1 MQKKKTGA
9 IVLTTAIAA
18 VGVGLWLAQHSRS
31 SFPEPHGTQ
40 DSSITPAEQN
50 PPEGSSDSQETSAKP
65 NQTSLQPSTAASEN
79 VNENQNGEKIEQGE
93 APGSGEFTRAEFF
106 KSQDWGPDLS
116 ALATAEPQNLKFNPA
131 CKNHPR
137 NNPNLAPAE
146 WAEAF
151 TLTQAQQRW
160 PAANTHVIDWNQFWQ
175 VKEVGYQVSI
185 RWNFETPPLY
195 SVVGYSFALNRPDGY
210 GAPAF
215 PEKMQ
220 VTWDEAKSFVQ
231 SWEKK
236 IIAEGGKP
244 GTRTMSLA
252 EKPFRPAEVSPQDIE
267 RAEYAN
273 GRVRAAQTGK
283 MSCNTLFN
291 DLSTL
296 NCSCWF

>member
-1 MQKKKTGA
+1 MQKKKTA
-9 IVLTTAIAA
+9 ALVLTTATAA
-18 VGVGLWLAQHSRS
+18 VGVGLWGAQHSRS
-31 SFPEPHGTQ
+31 SFPEPDAPVAPTGLA
-40 DSSITPAEQN
+40 DATPSDALSGNN
-50 PPEGSSDSQETSAKP
+50 PTTAQGNAQ
-65 NQTSLQPSTAASEN
+65 QSTAATPGLSKS
-79 VNENQNGEKIEQGE
+79 QSGARIEQGD
-93 APGSGEFTRAEFF
+93 APGSGEFSRADFF
-106 KSQDWGPDLS
+106 KPQDWGADLS
-116 ALATAEPQNLKFNPA
+116 ALAAAEPQNLKFNAA

-137 NNPNLAPAE
+137 NNPNLSPTE
-146 WAEAF
+146 WAEGF

-175 VKEVGYQVSI
+175 VKDVGYQVSI

-195 SVVGYSFALNRPDGY
+195 SVVGHSFAINSPDGY

-220 VTWDEAKSFVQ
+220 ITWDEAKNFVQ
-231 SWEKK
+231 TWEKK
-236 IIAEGGKP
+236 ILAEGGKP

-296 NCSCWF
+296 TCSCWF

>member
-31 SFPEPHGTQ
+31 SFPEQ
-40 DSSITPAEQN
+40 NEQEPAIAPVDQSAESN
-50 PPEGSSDSQETSAKP
+50 TNAMQENS
-65 NQTSLQPSTAASEN
+65 AASAPSAAQQN
-79 VNENQNGEKIEQGE
+79 TASSGVANENQSSEKIEQGE
-93 APGSGEFTRAEFF
+93 APGSGEFSRAEFF
-106 KSQDWGPDLS
+106 KPQDWGADLS
-116 ALATAEPQNLKFNPA
+116 TLAALEPQTLKFNPA

-137 NNPNLAPAE
+137 NNPNLSPAE
-146 WAEAF
+146 WAEGF

-160 PAANTHVIDWNQFWQ
+160 PSASTHVIDWNQFWQ
-175 VKEVGYQVSI
+175 VKDVGYQVSI
-185 RWNFETPPLY
+185 RWNFESPPLY

-215 PEKMQ
+215 AEKMQ
-220 VTWDEAKSFVQ
+220 VTWEEAKTFVQ

-236 IIAEGGKP
+236 ILAEGGKP

-252 EKPFRPAEVSPQDIE
+252 EKAFRPAEVSPQDVE

-296 NCSCWF
+296 SCSCWF